1 MFGHQPLA
9 CCFQHPYPRC
19 QLVNRLTT
27 PLFKMVEE
35 KRYAIDHW
43 EDKLTSII
51 RLDVITHP
59 KKPIEEYRDGD
70 YVVALFHKKAFK
82 ARISEISGKC
92 NGQCIH
98 LSARFTIDKNPQNDT
113 IFKLNMKLNYIFMM
127 SCFIFLPKFLLMF
140 LTALNV

>member
-1 MFGHQPLA
+1 
-9 CCFQHPYPRC
+9 
-19 QLVNRLTT
+19 
-27 PLFKMVEE
+27 MVEE
-35 KRYAIDHW
+35 KRYAIVHW

-51 RLDVITHP
+51 RLDDITHP

-92 NGQCIH
+92 NGQQRDLQSI
-98 LSARFTIDKNPQNDT
+98 KNPPNDT
-113 IFKLNMKLNYIFMM
+113 IFNINMKLNYIFMM
-127 SCFIFLPKFLLMF
+127 SCFIFLPNFLLMF